1 MLKEFTMNTRYKI
14 TRLNEQEEP
23 ILTLEDFQQFF
34 STQSDFTY
42 EDAFVSRNQEGVE
55 MRVKGDFFMWRVDQ
69 VKVPFRFFDGELYV
83 AISHPVIEE
92 KMKEIAAALDAVY
105 VEG

>member
-1 MLKEFTMNTRYKI
+1 MNTRYKI
-14 TRLNEQEEP
+14 TRLNAQGEP
-23 ILTLEDFQQFF
+23 TLTLEDFQQFF
-34 STQSDFTY
+34 LTQPDFSY
-42 EDAFVSRNQEGVE
+42 EDVFISRNQEGVE
-55 MRVKGDFFMWRVDQ
+55 MKIKGDFFMWHVDQ

-92 KMKEIAAALDAVY
+92 KMKEIASKLEAIY